1 MKKIG
6 IKKIDHRRPPHSGR
20 QVKGRAFAA
29 EVDPRVKPGAPAAED
44 VRAEKEEPEPLTE
57 RKPPAIR
64 EMKGD
69 DMAEDH
75 LKNEKDGL
83 ALNRRKFLA
92 YFSSIGLGA
101 SLLPGT
107 LLAVAQDAPQITL
120 GMVDEAARIAGLNL
134 PPDAEKRIA
143 DQLNRKGGLLDNFK
157 ALRDMSLGNAT
168 PPAFV
173 FNPVLP
179 GMKLPL
185 DRRTFRWSKPNAVKP
200 KTDEDLAFLPVTHL
214 ARLLEKREIK
224 SLDLT
229 KLYLERLKKYD
240 PILHCVVTLTEELAL
255 KQAAQA
261 DREIAAGRYRGPLH
275 GIPWGAK
282 DLLAVKGYKTTFG
295 ASPYKD
301 QVIDMDSS
309 VYTKLTEA
317 GAVLLAKLTLGA
329 LAQGDRWFG
338 GQTKSPW
345 DPANPNNGSSGSS
358 AGPAAATAAG
368 LVGFA
373 IGTETRGS
381 IMSPSSRCGVT
392 GLRPTFGRVSR
403 YGAMAL
409 SWTMDK
415 IGSLCRSAED
425 CALVL
430 KSIAG
435 PDGKDNHVIAAPF
448 DWDSGRD
455 VRKLRVGYIK
465 SDLESD
471 IPDDPKN
478 PDRVQRLRENRKF
491 GQEAFAV
498 IKALGVNLIP
508 IELPK
513 AGSNDMDFIL
523 TTEAA
528 AAFDELIRSDKLE
541 MMSAEPERSA
551 WVGSFRLHRFVPAVE
566 YIQANRARTRLMETF
581 APVFSNIDLFIG
593 SSLGVTNLT
602 GHPEISLPSGFDSK
616 GQPASLRLTGKLFGE
631 EDMLLLAAAFQS
643 KTDHHLRRPK
653 L

>member
-1 MKKIG
+1 M
-6 IKKIDHRRPPHSGR
+6 
-20 QVKGRAFAA
+20 AN
-29 EVDPRVKPGAPAAED
+29 
-44 VRAEKEEPEPLTE
+44 EEL
-57 RKPPAIR
+57 
-64 EMKGD
+64 
-69 DMAEDH
+69 
-75 LKNEKDGL
+75 L
-83 ALNRRKFLA
+83 ALNRRRFIA

-101 SLLPGT
+101 TLMPGA
-107 LLAVAQDAPQITL
+107 LLAQAQDAQVITL
-120 GMVDEAARIAGLNL
+120 GMVDEAARIAGLTL

-143 DQLNRKGGLLDNFK
+143 DNLSRKGSLLANYQ
-157 ALRDMSLGNAT
+157 ALRDQKLGNDT

-173 FNPVLP
+173 FNPLLP
-179 GMKLPL
+179 GMKLPP
-185 DRRTFRWSKPNAVKP
+185 DRKTFKWSKPEAAKP
-200 KTDEDLAFLPVTHL
+200 KTDEDLAFLPLTHL
-214 ARLLEKREIK
+214 ARLIEKRVIK

-261 DREIAAGRYRGPLH
+261 DAEIAGGKYRGPLH

-301 QVIDMDSS
+301 QVIDVDSTVFTRLS
-309 VYTKLTEA
+309 EA
-317 GAVLLAKLTLGA
+317 GAVLVAKLALGA

-345 DPANPNNGSSGSS
+345 DPANPTSGSSGSS
-358 AGPAAATAAG
+358 AGPASTTAAG
-368 LVGFA
+368 LVGFS

-381 IMSPSSRCGVT
+381 IMSPASRCGVT

-409 SWTMDK
+409 CWTMDK
-415 IGSLCRSAED
+415 IGPICRTAED

-430 KSIAG
+430 KAING
-435 PDGKDNHVIAAPF
+435 PDGKDNHVLPAPF
-448 DWDSGRD
+448 DWDATRD

-465 SDLESD
+465 TDYEGD

-478 PDRVQRLRENRKF
+478 PDRVQRQREIRKF
-491 GQEAFAV
+491 NLEALAV
-498 IKALGVNLIP
+498 FKAMGVNLIP

-513 AGSNDMDFIL
+513 VSSGDMDFIL

-528 AAFDELIRSDKLE
+528 AAFDELIRGDKLDL
-541 MMSAEPERSA
+541 MSAEPERSA

-566 YIQANRARTRLMETF
+566 YIQANRARYRLMQEF
-581 APVFSNIDLFIG
+581 AKVFDKIDLFIG
-593 SSLGVTNLT
+593 SSLGVTNMT

-616 GQPASLRLTGKLFGE
+616 GQPVSLRFTGRLFGE
-631 EDMLLLAAAFQS
+631 EDMLLLARAFQG
-643 KTDHHLRRPK
+643 KTGHHLKRPK

>member
-1 MKKIG
+1 MENHDKL
-6 IKKIDHRRPPHSGR
+6 
-20 QVKGRAFAA
+20 
-29 EVDPRVKPGAPAAED
+29 E
-44 VRAEKEEPEPLTE
+44 
-57 RKPPAIR
+57 
-64 EMKGD
+64 
-69 DMAEDH
+69 
-75 LKNEKDGL
+75 
-83 ALNRRKFLA
+83 LNRRRFIA

-101 SLLPGT
+101 TLMPGA
-107 LLAVAQDAPQITL
+107 LLAQAQDAQVITL
-120 GMVDEAARIAGLNL
+120 GMVDEAARIAGLTL

-143 DQLNRKGGLLDNFK
+143 DSLSRRGSFLANYQ
-157 ALRDMSLGNAT
+157 ALRDLKLGNDT
-168 PPAFV
+168 PPAIV
-173 FNPVLP
+173 FNPLLP
-179 GMKLPL
+179 GMKLPP
-185 DRRTFRWSKPNAVKP
+185 DRKTFKWSKPEAAKP
-200 KTDEDLAFLPVTHL
+200 KTDEDLAFLPLTHL
-214 ARLLEKREIK
+214 ARLIEKRVIK

-261 DREIAAGRYRGPLH
+261 DAEIAGGKYRGPLH

-301 QVIDMDSS
+301 QVIDVDSTVFTRLS
-309 VYTKLTEA
+309 EA
-317 GAVLLAKLTLGA
+317 GAVLVAKLTMGA

-345 DPANPNNGSSGSS
+345 DPANPTSGSSGSS
-358 AGPAAATAAG
+358 AGPASTTAAG
-368 LVGFA
+368 LVGFS

-381 IMSPSSRCGVT
+381 IMSPASRCGVT

-409 SWTMDK
+409 CWTMDK
-415 IGSLCRSAED
+415 IGPICRTAED

-430 KSIAG
+430 KAING
-435 PDGKDNHVIAAPF
+435 PDGKDNHVLPAPF
-448 DWDSGRD
+448 DWDATRD

-465 SDLESD
+465 TDYEGD

-478 PDRVQRLRENRKF
+478 PDRVQRQRENRKF
-491 GQEAFAV
+491 NVEALAV
-498 IKALGVNLIP
+498 FKALGVNLIP

-513 AGSNDMDFIL
+513 VSSGDMDFIL

-528 AAFDELIRSDKLE
+528 AAFDELIRSDKLDL
-541 MMSAEPERSA
+541 MSAEPERSA

-566 YIQANRARTRLMETF
+566 YIQANRARYRLMQEF
-581 APVFSNIDLFIG
+581 AKVFDKIDLFIG
-593 SSLGVTNLT
+593 SSLGVTNMT

-616 GQPASLRLTGKLFGE
+616 GQPASLRFTGRLFGE
-631 EDMLLLAAAFQS
+631 EDMLLLARAFQG
-643 KTDHHLRRPK
+643 KTGHHLKRPK